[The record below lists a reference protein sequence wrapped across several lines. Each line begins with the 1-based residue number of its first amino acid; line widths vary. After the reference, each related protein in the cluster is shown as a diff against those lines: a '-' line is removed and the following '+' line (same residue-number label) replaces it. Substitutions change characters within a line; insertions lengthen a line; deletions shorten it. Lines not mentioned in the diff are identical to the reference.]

1 MNSVYIKSAPPSL
14 QTARNGG
21 SLTSSMGARRRGK
34 SPKSILPILA
44 IVLTKAL
51 LGIKSCLP
59 CLYLPAKLNYFRKM
73 FENELGARSEKHPVI
88 NLIVILLMVG
98 LGFII
103 VGPIIGFFIALP
115 FYDGGMIQMA
125 EAIQRP
131 MDHPELKVPLYII
144 QGCATFV
151 GLLVAP
157 AFFLRWERRSL
168 GDFFAGKRTE
178 LIPVLLTAVVIIV
191 FMAVNSVFI
200 EWNAEL
206 DFP

>member
-21 SLTSSMGARRRGK
+21 SLTSSMGARRSGK

-73 FENELGARSEKHPVI
+73 FENQLGSRSEKHPVI

-98 LGFII
+98 LGFVI
-103 VGPIIGFFIALP
+103 VGPIVGFFIALP
-115 FYDGGMIQMA
+115 FYEGGMVALA
-125 EAIQRP
+125 EAIQQP
-131 MDHPELKVPLYII
+131 LDNPDVKIPLYVI
-144 QGCATFV
+144 QGSATFT
-151 GLLVAP
+151 GLIVAP
-157 AFFLRWERRSL
+157 AIFLMREQRSL
-168 GDFFAGKRTE
+168 GDFFRQKLAW
-178 LIPVLLTAVVIIV
+178 IPALVTTALV
-191 FMAVNSVFI
+191 
-200 EWNAEL
+200 
-206 DFP
+206 